1 VGKTKRAR
9 AAAGAIKKAKS
20 SPRPTI
26 SSSSPLGMLALC
38 LLEQW
43 RQSGHEGIVFLAEN
57 ENRAERLGSVLHSL
71 DPSLDVLVFPRL
83 NTLPF
88 DGLEPSR
95 EIAGRRALN
104 CIVVGLARRVG
115 AQRPQID
122 CIQRANICIEFD

>member
-1 VGKTKRAR
+1 VGKTKKTR
-9 AAAGAIKKAKS
+9 AAAGAIKKAKGS
-20 SPRPTI
+20 LRSTI
-26 SSSSPLGMLALC
+26 SSSSPLGMLALN

-43 RQSGHEGIVFLAEN
+43 RLSGRDGIVFLAEN

-95 EIAGRRALN
+95 DVWPG
-104 CIVVGLARRVG
+104 
-115 AQRPQID
+115 
-122 CIQRANICIEFD
+122 